1 MPEQPPYQRPAS
13 EFDVIDPVAFQI
25 VEAQRLPKETTP
37 FLIESALNG
46 LGTTLGQL
54 GRLLGT
60 SSVHCSAWR
69 NGRKRL
75 SAAYS
80 GRLLALW
87 SLQNEGLPLNL
98 AHHIRWEDG
107 SIEWINGNTTKGNH
121 RLAKGWV
128 SAPEPTRR
136 PVATELVSWNSG
148 PGPQPSTTAGLG

>member
-1 MPEQPPYQRPAS
+1 MPEQAPYQRPAS
-13 EFDVIDPVAFQI
+13 KFDVIDLEAFQV
-25 VEAQRLPKETTP
+25 VERQRLPRETTP

-46 LGTTLGQL
+46 LGITLGQL

-80 GRLLALW
+80 GRLLALG
-87 SLQNEGLPLNL
+87 SLHNEGLPLNL
-98 AHHIRWEDG
+98 AHHVRWEDG
-107 SIEWINGNTTKGNH
+107 SIEWLNGNISKGNH

-128 SAPEPTRR
+128 STLEPTRR
-136 PVATELVSWNSG
+136 PVATKLLNWNTG
-148 PGPQPSTTAGLG
+148 PGINREPTD